1 MRMPGPFSA
10 EASNRF
16 RSLPRRARFA
26 VTMIGFFF
34 LINLFSGLDNIWFQ
48 WPSIPFILMLI
59 FSLHARE
66 KPQKADE
73 K

>member
-1 MRMPGPFSA
+1 MPGPFSG
-10 EASNRF
+10 EASHKF

-26 VTMIGFFF
+26 LTMIGFFF

-59 FSLHARE
+59 FSLHARDKSSASSE
-66 KPQKADE
+66 R
-73 K
+73 